1 MTRLKVLA
9 RMSSRAGRSHLAKT
23 AIGEVVRFV
32 AHQRHVNLPLL
43 FSHAH
48 TAFLRASS
56 ASSPAGAAKCSVPE
70 HSATAFRSR
79 GDAAAVEA
87 ACPGFIKAAMGV
99 ANTME
104 DKMRLLTYL
113 ELGRYT
119 KPQLR
124 HLYQQVLAAL
134 TGFPEGSPERATAML
149 NIQHIRMFLAR
160 RAYTPC

>member
-1 MTRLKVLA
+1 M
-9 RMSSRAGRSHLAKT
+9 
-23 AIGEVVRFV
+23 
-32 AHQRHVNLPLL
+32 HQWHVNLPLL

-56 ASSPAGAAKCSVPE
+56 ASSPAVAAKCSVPE

-87 ACPGFIKAAMGV
+87 ACPGFIKAAMGA

-113 ELGRYT
+113 ELNRYT
-119 KPQLR
+119 KAQLR
-124 HLYQQVLAAL
+124 HLYQQVLGAL
-134 TGFPEGSPERATAML
+134 TGLPEGSLERATAML

-160 RAYTPC
+160 RTYTPC